1 MLFGSGQQL
10 KKGGNFLN
18 VMYEGNKI
26 NFVTQYNY
34 LGTIIDNHQ
43 NLNKNFNRSDK
54 RANTQLRLLERLGP
68 YLTVDA
74 TIKVYLSMI
83 IQIMTYSSTIW
94 LLCND
99 TECKKLQSFDRRANF
114 IIKSTVTLIGSC
126 LNRDICMLVKRCL
139 LNEFN
144 LDTFNNYFEIFD
156 HKMNTRNNNHS
167 IRLPRVKLELVRNSF
182 FLASGIRYISL
193 PLELRQV
200 DDILL
205 FKRRL
210 KEHFK

>member
-1 MLFGSGQQL
+1 MVLNA
-10 KKGGNFLN
+10 KK
-18 VMYEGNKI
+18 
-26 NFVTQYNY
+26 
-34 LGTIIDNHQ
+34 
-43 NLNKNFNRSDK
+43 R
-54 RANTQLRLLERLGP
+54 
-68 YLTVDA
+68 
-74 TIKVYLSMI
+74 
-83 IQIMTYSSTIW
+83 
-94 LLCND
+94 
-99 TECKKLQSFDRRANF
+99 QSLDHRTNF
-114 IIKSTVTLIGSC
+114 IIKSTVKSIGSC

-167 IRLPRVKLELVRNSF
+167 IRLPRVKLELASQGMKRNS
-182 FLASGIRYISL
+182 L
-193 PLELRQV
+193 PRELWQV